1 MSNTERAPQP
11 VVCQPSDER
20 PLGPHG
26 VQVIAP
32 REVPLGGPRAMTV
45 RRTLPSRQRSF
56 VGAWCF
62 VDHYGPD
69 DVRSSGGM
77 DVPPHPHT
85 GLSTVSW
92 LFEGEVEH
100 RDSAGVHT
108 LIRPGELNLMT
119 SGAGIAH
126 SEVSTARTSALHGV
140 QLWVVLPADRAQDER
155 DFAHFAPEWVTGPS
169 VRFRVFLGEI
179 EGARSPVS
187 TPTPLVGVE
196 VIVEP
201 GAEWRPAVDR
211 GHEHAVL
218 VDTGEVTVNEVP
230 LGRGD
235 LGCVDVGL
243 GELRIA
249 NQGLGSGSVAASR
262 WRAVRRG
269 RDHVVELHRAVRRG
283 DRALPAGVA
292 GRRSAVR
299 AGSSG
304 TPVRST
310 GCPLRACRRRTS
322 SHAAIDESAELVRVR
337 EYHRQE
343 RVVVLAEIVLPQ
355 RRKSADEHL
364 ARITGL
370 PGDRLGPRA

>member
-20 PLGPHG
+20 PLDQHG

-85 GLSTVSW
+85 GLATVSW

-155 DFAHFAPEWVTGPS
+155 DFAHFAPEWVTRPS
-169 VRFRVFLGEI
+169 LRFRVFLGEI
-179 EGARSPVS
+179 EGHSSPVS
-187 TPTPLVGVE
+187 TPTPLVGAE

-201 GAEWRPAVDR
+201 GAEWHPAVDR

-230 LGRGD
+230 LGRGE

-243 GELRIA
+243 SELRIA
-249 NQGLGSGSVAASR
+249 NQGSDPARLLLLGGEPFDEDVIMWWNFIGRSGEEIARYRQEWQDGAARFGAVVGYTGSV
-262 WRAVRRG
+262 
-269 RDHVVELHRAVRRG
+269 
-283 DRALPAGVA
+283 DRLPAPALPTTNLKPRGN
-292 GRRSAVR
+292 
-299 AGSSG
+299 
-304 TPVRST
+304 
-310 GCPLRACRRRTS
+310 
-322 SHAAIDESAELVRVR
+322 
-337 EYHRQE
+337 
-343 RVVVLAEIVLPQ
+343 
-355 RRKSADEHL
+355 RRK
-364 ARITGL
+364 R
-370 PGDRLGPRA
+370 